1 MSDALTAVES
11 ASVENFWRDRRKRR
25 TDKMNREQV
34 EKTEA
39 FFYYSFDASPY
50 LQAHPA
56 DKAYRLQHTYRVAN
70 IAKGIAE

>member
-1 MSDALTAVES
+1 
-11 ASVENFWRDRRKRR
+11 
-25 TDKMNREQV
+25 MNREQV

-39 FFYYSFDASPY
+39 FLTETFDASPY